1 MLHTSLKETKMTVQ
15 KKFRSIPL
23 AIACLL
29 VLGTGAAFAQ
39 RLFHTAA
46 HGRPEVKMFLSG
58 TVEHGDERI
67 PVEKSEPVK
76 PGEILDWTIVSENK
90 GDAPALGY
98 KAVGKIPQGTVL
110 VPGSTSAENSGAVAF
125 SIDNGK
131 TFEAK
136 PTFAEKQA
144 DGSTKQVPAP
154 VSMYTHLRYEWSD
167 PLAQGGKVAA
177 SYKVRVN

>member
-90 GDAPALGY
+90 GR
-98 KAVGKIPQGTVL
+98 
-110 VPGSTSAENSGAVAF
+110 SEEH
-125 SIDNGK
+125 
-131 TFEAK
+131 TFEL
-136 PTFAEKQA
+136 Q
-144 DGSTKQVPAP
+144 S
-154 VSMYTHLRYEWSD
+154 
-167 PLAQGGKVAA
+167 LA
-177 SYKVRVN
+177 

>member
-1 MLHTSLKETKMTVQ
+1 MTVQ
-15 KKFRSIPL
+15 KKYRSMPL

-39 RLFHTAA
+39 RLLHTAA

-76 PGEILDWTIVSENK
+76 PGEMIVSENK
-90 GDAPALGY
+90 GDAPALEY

-131 TFEAK
+131 TFQPK
-136 PTFAEKQA
+136 PTVVEKQA